1 MHHGVQMIN
10 YVHLASAMI
19 VELGIDK
26 EANYHVKT
34 SAGALGDLG
43 KESRVEPARSL
54 EERRLFLGLYWI
66 NSV

>member
-10 YVHLASAMI
+10 YVHIASAMV

-26 EANYHVKT
+26 EANHHVKT
-34 SAGALGDLG
+34 AAGALGDLG
-43 KESRVEPARSL
+43 KDDQIEQERSL
-54 EERRLFLGLYWI
+54 EERRIFLGLYWI